1 MINVTKTY
9 LPDFDQYV
17 AYLKE
22 IWGKAQLTNDGPM
35 AKQLEAQL
43 KEYLGINH
51 LFFCGNGTIV
61 LQMAI
66 KMLKKQGEVITT
78 PCSYVAT
85 TNAIIWE
92 NCTPVFADID
102 PHTLCI
108 NPNLVEAAI
117 NQNTIAIMATHV
129 YGNACDV
136 VRLEE
141 IGRKYNLPVIY
152 DGAHAFGAR
161 LNGRSLLSYG
171 DFTTCS
177 FHATKLFHTVE
188 GGMIATNHPEHDH
201 ELKFMRAFGHSGND
215 YFFVGVNGKNSELHA
230 AMGLCNLPQ
239 VPHLIA
245 ARKAI
250 CDLYDAHLNRARIQ
264 RPVLVAGLEYNY
276 AYYPIIFES
285 EAKLEEVCAE
295 LGKEQIVPRRYF
307 YPSLNTLPFLKTTQ
321 PCPVSESIC
330 ARVVCLPLHAELAHA
345 DVIRIAEIINKYL

>member
-9 LPDFDQYV
+9 LPNFDQYV
-17 AYLKE
+17 GYLKE
-22 IWGKAQLTNDGPM
+22 IWDRAQLTNDGPM
-35 AKQLEAQL
+35 ARRLEAEL
-43 KEYLGINH
+43 KQYLGIDH
-51 LFFCGNGTIV
+51 LYFCGNGTIV
-61 LQMAI
+61 LQIAL

-102 PHTLCI
+102 AATFCI
-108 NPNLVEAAI
+108 NPDLVEAAI
-117 NQNTIAIMATHV
+117 TERTIAIMATHV

-136 VRLEE
+136 ERLQK
-141 IGRKYNLPVIY
+141 IADKHGLALIY
-152 DGAHAFGAR
+152 DGAHAFGVK

-171 DFTTCS
+171 NFTTCS

-188 GGMIATNHPEHDH
+188 GGMIVMGDPTIDPEV
-201 ELKFMRAFGHSGND
+201 KFMRSFGHQGND
-215 YFFVGVNGKNSELHA
+215 YFSVGVNAKNSEIHA

-250 CDLYDAHLNRARIQ
+250 CDLYDAQLNLSKLQ
-264 RPVLVAGLEYNY
+264 RPILVPGLEYNY
-276 AYYPIIFES
+276 AYYPVVFES
-285 EAKLEEVCAE
+285 EEKLEEVCAA
-295 LGKEQIVPRRYF
+295 LAQSQIIPRRYF

-330 ARVVCLPLHAELAHA
+330 ERVVCLPLHAELPHE
-345 DVIRIAEIINKYL
+345 DVLRIAAIINQNL